1 MGGSWQVSIN
11 GFAGVK
17 IQKGILSVNPKMPRI
32 WRKILFSLHWRR
44 TLLRLEVKSDKVK
57 IRLVSPGRKKVKI
70 RVFGVLYRLAG
81 DKTFEFE
88 RKRPAKKPEAYY
100 L

>member
-1 MGGSWQVSIN
+1 
-11 GFAGVK
+11 
-17 IQKGILSVNPKMPRI
+17 
-32 WRKILFSLHWRR
+32 LFSLHWRG
-44 TLLRLEVKSDKVK
+44 TLLRLEVKSDKIK